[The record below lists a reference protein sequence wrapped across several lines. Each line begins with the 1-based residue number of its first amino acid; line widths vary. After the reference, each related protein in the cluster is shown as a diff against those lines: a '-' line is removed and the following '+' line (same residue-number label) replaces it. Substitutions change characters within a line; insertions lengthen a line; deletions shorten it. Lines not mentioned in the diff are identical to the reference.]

1 MCPVAVKKAISQLK
15 GVKWVKAY
23 LDNKV
28 AVVVAKDIIEAI
40 SRAGNYKGRILDEK
54 EVD

>member
-23 LDNKV
+23 LD
-28 AVVVAKDIIEAI
+28 IIEAI
-40 SRAGNYKGRILDEK
+40 SRTGNYKGRILDEK